1 MNHNYSNTSVFPSE
15 RRGDAVLSGGHELQE
30 INTDLLVSSPDSSQP
45 GKRTE
50 GVGERSGPGLTLK
63 LFWLPFF
70 ALSTSFA
77 HQESLVGSS
86 AHHGVFRLLS
96 LLCHSEAASNH
107 MPQISQDFVPSHSVF
122 KTDLIGTI
130 WYDCMI
136 LRF

>member
-15 RRGDAVLSGGHELQE
+15 RGGDAVLSGDHELQE

-45 GKRTE
+45 GKRIV
-50 GVGERSGPGLTLK
+50 GVGGRPGPGLTLK

-86 AHHGVFRLLS
+86 AHHSVFCLLSRLCHPPVYEFLKGQKTKLYRKVCLCGSSCHLLS
-96 LLCHSEAASNH
+96 LLALTLA
-107 MPQISQDFVPSHSVF
+107 
-122 KTDLIGTI
+122 G
-130 WYDCMI
+130 
-136 LRF
+136 